1 MYRRYRIPPRWREMD
16 RIQREMNHLFEAH
29 SPVRTRV
36 APSYPA
42 VNLWSNEDGL
52 VINAEVPGISAEV
65 IDISV
70 IGETLTLSG
79 ARKQEELGEGARYQR
94 HERGNGKFSR
104 LIELPFPVDVNDV
117 QATFTNG
124 VLNISMPRAEADKPR
139 KIVVKGA

>member
-16 RIQREMNHLFEAH
+16 RIQREMNRLFEAH
-29 SPVRTRV
+29 SPDRTRV
-36 APSYPA
+36 APRYPA

-52 VINAEVPGISAEV
+52 VINAEVPGISADD

-79 ARKQEELGEGARYQR
+79 ARKQEELGEGTRYHR

>member
-16 RIQREMNHLFEAH
+16 RIQREMNRLFEAH

-52 VINAEVPGISAEV
+52 VINAEVPGISADD
-65 IDISV
+65 INISV

-79 ARKQEELGEGARYQR
+79 ARKQEALGEGTRYHR
-94 HERGNGKFSR
+94 HERGSGKFSR

-124 VLNISMPRAEADKPR
+124 VLNVSMPRAEADKPR